1 MTSRIPI
8 GRPRGLPTA
17 APASPDAAAGGA
29 PVERSQIPDRFK
41 WRLDRIFPDWAAWDA
56 CYAEVEAAL
65 PGLAAL
71 QGSLA
76 ASGAALLAA
85 VEAVHTTRRQLE
97 QALVYAGMKSDEDT
111 RIGDFTARR
120 GKVSSLAV
128 RFSEAVSWFEA
139 EVLAV
144 PADRLAELQAQEPG
158 LALYAHFFA
167 DIQRARAHTLPA
179 AQEALLAAAGLMAR
193 GAGQVF
199 GAFDNADLEFPSITG
214 ADGQPVALTKARYQ
228 KLMKSRDRRVRQDAY
243 RAFMDAY
250 GGMKNTLAANMDA
263 NVKNHLFFA
272 QARRHAGTLEAAL
285 HPDAVPPAVFHALV
299 ETVSAHTATIHRY
312 TALKK
317 RVLGLD
323 PLREHDLAVPLFP
336 GGEFEFDYDEACRV
350 MLEAF
355 RPLGEDY
362 VATVKGGIEGGWI
375 DVHENAGKRG
385 GGYSNGVYD
394 TPPFILLN
402 WSDQLGDSF
411 TLAHELGHSMHTY
424 LAAKHQP
431 YVYGD
436 YPIFTAEVA
445 STFNELLLM
454 DHLLKQGTDR
464 QRLLYLL
471 DYHLSQINNTVFRQ
485 TMFAEFEH
493 RIHLQGE
500 AGETLTAESLGALY
514 DELLARYW
522 GPDVTFDPERSP
534 LTWSRIPHFFYNF
547 YVYQYATAYAAAV
560 ALSRRVLAGGE
571 AEREQYLDILR
582 SGSSRYPVQT
592 IALGGVDVTSS
603 RPLEDVVALFGE
615 LVDRV
620 ESLLDS
626 PGTANPGDAP

>member
-1 MTSRIPI
+1 MSHRIARHA
-8 GRPRGLPTA
+8 RPA
-17 APASPDAAAGGA
+17 APDAPAGGA
-29 PVERSQIPDRFK
+29 PVERSAIDDRYK
-41 WRLDRIFPDWAAWDA
+41 WRLDRIFPDWAAWEA
-56 CYAEVEAAL
+56 CYAQVEAAL

-71 QGSLA
+71 QGTLA
-76 ASGAALLAA
+76 TSGAALLAA
-85 VEAVHTTRRQLE
+85 VEAIHTARRKLE
-97 QALVYAGMKSDEDT
+97 QALVYAGMKNDEDT
-111 RIGDFTARR
+111 RIGENTARR
-120 GKVSSLAV
+120 GRVSSLAV
-128 RFSEAVSWFEA
+128 RFSEAVSWFDA
-139 EVLAV
+139 EVLAM
-144 PADRLAELQAQEPG
+144 DEGRLAALQAQEAG
-158 LALYAHFFA
+158 LGIYAHFFA

-179 AQEALLAAAGLMAR
+179 EQEALLAAAGLMSR
-193 GAGQVF
+193 GASQVF
-199 GAFDNADLEFPSITG
+199 GAFDNADLVFPSVKG
-214 ADGQPVALTKARYQ
+214 EGGEPVVLTKARYQ
-228 KLMKSRDRRVRQDAY
+228 KLMKSPDRRVRRDAY
-243 RAFMDAY
+243 AAFLDAY
-250 GGMKNTLAANMDA
+250 GALKNTLAANMDA

-272 QARRHAGTLEAAL
+272 EARRHEGCLEAAL
-285 HPDAVPPAVFHALV
+285 HPDAVPPSVFHALV

-323 PLREHDLAVPLFP
+323 PLHEYDLAVPLFP
-336 GGEFEFDYDEACRV
+336 AGEFKFDYDRACAV

-355 RPLGEDY
+355 RPLGDEY

-375 DVHENAGKRG
+375 DVHESAGKRG

-411 TLAHELGHSMHTY
+411 TLAHELGHSMHTF
-424 LAAKHQP
+424 LAARHQP

-471 DYHLSQINNTVFRQ
+471 DYHLSQINSTVFRQ
-485 TMFAEFEH
+485 TMFAEFEL
-493 RIHLQGE
+493 RIHRQGE
-500 AGETLTAESLGALY
+500 AGETLTADSLGALY
-514 DELLARYW
+514 DGMLGKYW
-522 GPDVTFDPERSP
+522 GPDVVFDPARSP

-582 SGSSRYPVQT
+582 SGSSRYPVET
-592 IALGGVDVTSS
+592 IALGGVDMTSS

-620 ESLLDS
+620 ESLLDR
-626 PGTANPGDAP
+626 PRNDNPGDAT